1 MSARFHKKIGGKMPG
16 SRATIRNP
24 ARNRFLVYLDEKTMK
39 ETLVK
44 AEALCA
50 ERKLTSRSALIR
62 QLIDESYAQCHKSIE
77 QRQLARHVEV

>member
-24 ARNRFLVYLDEKTMK
+24 ARNRFLVYLDEETME

-62 QLIDESYAQCHKSIE
+62 QLIDESFARCASSIL
-77 QRQLARHVEV
+77 QRQQARRTTV